1 VYLEGEVPRRQ
12 LKEVSQETSGG
23 NSLGASLFGT
33 TDSTKVLRPTSVCQ
47 EALVPD
53 VGDQIQVMGTKVDQ
67 PTRSGVV
74 TDVRGRMVTVQWTTG
89 DQSVFVPAPGAVTVL
104 GRASAKRAPVRKTP
118 RKSVAKATTRQP
130 AKKVVTK
137 ATGRNGPAP
146 KASKRASAQGRTTV
160 TKGAD
165 RR

>member
-1 VYLEGEVPRRQ
+1 M
-12 LKEVSQETSGG
+12 
-23 NSLGASLFGT
+23 
-33 TDSTKVLRPTSVCQ
+33 
-47 EALVPD
+47 PD

-89 DQSVFVPAPGAVTVL
+89 DQSVFVPAPGTVTVL
-104 GRASAKRAPVRKTP
+104 GRASAKRAPVRKKTP

-137 ATGRNGPAP
+137 ATGRNAPVP
-146 KASKRASAQGRTTV
+146 KASKRTSAQRRTTV
-160 TKGAD
+160 TKE
-165 RR
+165 R